1 MGRISIGK
9 SSPGT
14 MLVNT
19 SKYMQPLADR
29 LKSAILYAEMSEWF
43 KEPVL
48 KTGDTERYRGFES
61 HSPRHLYQ
69 GCDPSMRLWKR
80 VALLLS
86 LIAVATALYMTPLFG
101 NKPAVIVSGSME
113 PAIKTG
119 AFVLIHF
126 SDFESCEVGDVITY
140 YHPGFDELVTH
151 RIVERGEDYYWTQG
165 DANSARDDI
174 SVIEDNFYGK
184 VIYTANWLAPLMG
197 RWIANRQLD
206 RAALMSVLIVV
217 GLCAMIACVVISFV
231 STYLYSFL
239 FVVRGKS
246 YSEKTLESLS
256 RVDVSMVKLCH
267 KHTELSTWKR
277 VKLNLTYRAWKRTL
291 SDVEDELRKL

>member
-1 MGRISIGK
+1 
-9 SSPGT
+9 
-14 MLVNT
+14 
-19 SKYMQPLADR
+19 
-29 LKSAILYAEMSEWF
+29 
-43 KEPVL
+43 
-48 KTGDTERYRGFES
+48 
-61 HSPRHLYQ
+61 
-69 GCDPSMRLWKR
+69 MRVWKR
-80 VALLLS
+80 VSLFLS
-86 LIAVATALYMTPLFG
+86 VLVVLAALYMTPLFG

-113 PAIKTG
+113 PTIQTG
-119 AFVLIHF
+119 AFILVHF
-126 SDFESCEVGDVITY
+126 SDFEDCEVGDVITY

-151 RIVERGEDYYWTQG
+151 RIVEKGEDYYWTKG
-165 DANSARDDI
+165 DANTARDDI

-197 RWIANRQLD
+197 RWIVDRQLD
-206 RAALMSVLIVV
+206 MAALMSVLIVV

-256 RVDVSMVKLCH
+256 RVDGSMVKLCH